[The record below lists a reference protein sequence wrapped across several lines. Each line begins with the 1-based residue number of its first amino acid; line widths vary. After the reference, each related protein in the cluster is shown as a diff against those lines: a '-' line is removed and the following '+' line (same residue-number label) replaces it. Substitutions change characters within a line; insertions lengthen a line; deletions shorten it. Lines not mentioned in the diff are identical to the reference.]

1 MLILCFNAGSSS
13 LRIAAYRERGGAL
26 ENVLPVLS
34 ALPKNWRTSLPDG
47 FSPDAVVHRIVRG
60 MKTDLAAEPFSA
72 AVEAEIQSA
81 SALAPTHDPKA
92 LDLIA
97 EASAAFPGAR
107 QYVAYDT
114 AFHAS
119 IPAAHNTYAIP
130 EAWRAQGIRRIGYHG
145 LSCAY
150 AAQWLAAQIPAP
162 KRAVHAHLGNGCSV
176 TGLLDGRS
184 VATTMGFTPLEGLV
198 MGTRSGSIDPG
209 ALLFLQ
215 QRGMNAEEIARG
227 LYHES
232 GLRALCGT
240 NDMREIERRRAQ
252 GDGEAEFAFHVF
264 TESVSTAIAAI
275 ATAIGGVE
283 TVTLSGGIGFHSA
296 AVRERVCANLSWL
309 GAGSRFAMHALDVEE
324 ERMMAIALL
333 ETQLKHPRGSG
344 SQRP

>member
-13 LRIAAYRERGGAL
+13 LRLAAYRKHGESL
-26 ENVLPVLS
+26 ENSLPVRTAS
-34 ALPKNWRTSLPDG
+34 PENWRGALPDG
-47 FSPDAVVHRIVRG
+47 LSPDAVVHRIVRG
-60 MKTDLAAEPFSA
+60 VKTDVPAEPFSDE
-72 AVEAEIQSA
+72 VEAEIRSA

-92 LDLIA
+92 LDLIS
-97 EASAAFPGAR
+97 EAAAAFPRAR
-107 QYVAYDT
+107 RYVAYDT

-119 IPAAHNTYAIP
+119 IPVAHRTYAIP

-150 AAQWLAAQIPAP
+150 AAQWLAAQAPAP

-176 TGLLDGRS
+176 TGLIDGRS
-184 VATTMGFTPLEGLV
+184 AATTMGFTPLEGLV

-215 QRGMNAEEIARG
+215 ERGMHAGEIARG

-240 NDMREIERRRAQ
+240 NDMREVERRRAQ

-296 AVRERVCANLSWL
+296 AVRERVCANLTWL
-309 GAGSRFAMHALDVEE
+309 GAGSRFAVHALDVEE
-324 ERMMAIALL
+324 ERMMAVALL
-333 ETQLKHPRGSG
+333 ETQLKQPRESC
-344 SQRP
+344 SPRP